1 MFKREIDTL
10 DVEEVIAKG
19 EIIKSYLDDRPYPN
33 YLILRFRRENAVHL
47 VIAKNVQDDEC
58 IVVTAYI
65 PDPSIWM
72 DDFKIKR

>member
-19 EIIKSYLDDRPYPN
+19 EIIKSYLDDRPYPS
-33 YLILRFRRENAVHL
+33 YLILGFRRENAVHL

>member
-1 MFKREIDTL
+1 MEKPI
-10 DVEEVIAKG
+10 
-19 EIIKSYLDDRPYPN
+19 
-33 YLILRFRRENAVHL
+33 HL

-72 DDFKIKR
+72 DDLKIKR

>member
-1 MFKREIDTL
+1 MFKRDIDTL
-10 DVEEVIAKG
+10 DVELIIKEG
-19 EIIKSYLDDRPYPN
+19 EIIKSYLDDKPYPSF
-33 YLILRFRRENAVHL
+33 LLLGFRMEKPIHL

-72 DDFKIKR
+72 DDLKIKR